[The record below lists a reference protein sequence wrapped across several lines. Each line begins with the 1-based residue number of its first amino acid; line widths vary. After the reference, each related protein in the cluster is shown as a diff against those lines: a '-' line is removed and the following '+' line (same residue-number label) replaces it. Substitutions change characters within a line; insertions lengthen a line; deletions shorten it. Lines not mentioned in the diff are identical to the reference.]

1 MSRGVLITEAKIK
14 SGSQITIDCALDQNR
29 NVYVLPGSMFNS
41 LTKGN
46 LLRAQEGAMIV
57 SEAEDILYDYR
68 FLND

>member
-1 MSRGVLITEAKIK
+1 M
-14 SGSQITIDCALDQNR
+14 
-29 NVYVLPGSMFNS
+29 MFNP

-68 FLND
+68 F